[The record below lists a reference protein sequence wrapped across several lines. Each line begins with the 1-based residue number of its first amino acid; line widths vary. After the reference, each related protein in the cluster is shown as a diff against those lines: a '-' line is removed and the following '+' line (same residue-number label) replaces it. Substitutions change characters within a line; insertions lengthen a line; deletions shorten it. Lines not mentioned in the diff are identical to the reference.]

1 MVLDILSLIVGL
13 ILLTAGAEALVRGSS
28 SLGRHLGL
36 TPLVIGL
43 TVVAFGTSAPE
54 MLVSVSGALQG
65 HGDIAVGNV
74 VGSNIF
80 NVGAILGISA
90 ILCPL
95 RVHLQVLKLD
105 APLLIPVSLGAAW
118 LVSRENVSRWMG
130 ALLVCLLVAY
140 TVFSIYQARR
150 EASGDV
156 LREFE
161 VGTPGPTRRLGTDAL
176 LILVGLGMLVLGSR
190 LLVNSSMSIARA
202 LGVREAVVGLTIV
215 AAGTSMPEF
224 ATSIVAALRRHPDI
238 AVGNIV
244 GSNLFNVLGILG
256 VSTLVSPLEAPGI
269 SPVDTWVMVAFA
281 VALLPLLWTGQRL
294 QRWEG
299 GLLIGGYVLYVWT
312 LWPS

>member
-1 MVLDILSLIVGL
+1 MLDILSLIVGL